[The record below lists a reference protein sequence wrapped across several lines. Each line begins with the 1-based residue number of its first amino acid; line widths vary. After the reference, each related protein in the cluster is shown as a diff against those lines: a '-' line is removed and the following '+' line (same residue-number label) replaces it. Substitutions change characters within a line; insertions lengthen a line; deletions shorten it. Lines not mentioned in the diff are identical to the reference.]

1 LEEEDLSDIYCIL
14 HPCSP
19 VAYRA
24 TALIHQ
30 ITPQFTI
37 HAARDVRIH
46 QRLDDHELE
55 NEDPAITA
63 LESQGLVSCDIALRL
78 SAAVKNRIDGG
89 FYFGRNLSRCDIV
102 LGRDDE
108 VKRVSNIHFRIYIN
122 EYSVIML
129 EDQSTNGTIVD
140 GTLLRAKDKENG
152 RESKITLEHGSVISL
167 TVTPHEEDFRFIVR
181 IPQRDPDV
189 QALYE
194 RNINDYFMRR
204 HNAYAARNERKA
216 KDHNA
221 RNAAKGLPVSS
232 VSILTTI
239 SSDRI

>member
-1 LEEEDLSDIYCIL
+1 LSDIYCIL

-19 VAYRA
+19 AAYRA

-30 ITPQFTI
+30 VTPQFTI
-37 HAARDVRIH
+37 HAARDVKIH
-46 QRLDDHELE
+46 QRSDDNDLE

-78 SAAVKNRIDGG
+78 SATIKNKVDGG
-89 FYFGRNLSRCDIV
+89 FYFGRNVSRCDIV
-102 LGRDDE
+102 LGKEDE
-108 VKRVSNIHFRIYIN
+108 VKRLSNIHFRIYIN

-140 GTLLRAKDKENG
+140 GNLLRAKDKENG
-152 RESKITLEHGSVISL
+152 RESKMTLGHGSVINL
-167 TVTPHEEDFRFIVR
+167 MVAAHEDDFRFIVR

-194 RNINDYFMRR
+194 RNVNYYFARR
-204 HNAYAARNERKA
+204 HDAHAARNERKA

-221 RNAAKGLPVSS
+221 RNAAKGLPVSNNY
-232 VSILTTI
+232 
-239 SSDRI
+239 SSYKRF